1 MTDRPRLVFV
11 SPQYLIPAD
20 AGGKIRTSNILRG
33 MRGGRFHLTLLSPLP
48 AHDIARDRAMLDT
61 LCDRFAG
68 WPAPGRRQAGRMAR
82 LLDLFSPLPF
92 SVAGDVS
99 TAAREL
105 VAREIA
111 GGADLVVFDYA
122 HSAVLAPARLSIPS
136 VAFTHNVEVEI
147 IERHVAHAP
156 NGLMRAVWR
165 NQRAKMA
172 AFEGDALRRFN
183 TVVAVSERDAKQLR
197 ERYGLARVEAIP
209 TAVDLDFFDF
219 AAPAGADPATATIVF
234 TGSMDWQA
242 NVDGIGFFMDEV
254 WPKVAA
260 ALPGAKFVVVGRN
273 PPPDLVRRARGLPWT
288 FTGFV
293 DDIRPHVRQADI
305 YVVPLRIGGGT
316 RIKVYEAMA
325 MGCPVVSTGLGVEGL
340 PVEPGTHY
348 LAADTAADFAAAI
361 LRLARDRA
369 LCRRLAEAA
378 RAHVE
383 AHFGAAKVAAIFERI
398 CLATLER

>member
-33 MRGGRFHLTLLSPLP
+33 MRGSRFHLTLLSPLP
-48 AHDIARDRAMLDT
+48 AHDIAGDRATLDT
-61 LCDRFAG
+61 LCDRFTG
-68 WPAPGRRQAGRMAR
+68 WPAPRRRQAGRMAR
-82 LLDLFSPLPF
+82 LLDLLSPLPF

-99 TAAREL
+99 AMAREL
-105 VAREIA
+105 IARELA
-111 GGADLVVFDYA
+111 DHADLVVFDYA
-122 HSAVLAPARLSIPS
+122 HSAVLAPAHIAVPS

-147 IERHVAHAP
+147 IERHMAHAS
-156 NGLMRAVWR
+156 NALMRAVWR

-172 AFEGDALRRFN
+172 TFEGDALRRFD
-183 TVVAVSERDAKQLR
+183 TVIAVSERDARQLR
-197 ERYGLARVEAIP
+197 ERYGLPRVEAIP
-209 TAVDLDFFDF
+209 TAVDLDFFGF
-219 AAPAGADPATATIVF
+219 AAPAGTDPAATTIIF

-242 NVDGIGFFMDEV
+242 NVDGIGFFMDAI
-254 WPKVAA
+254 WPRLAE
-260 ALPGAKFVVVGRN
+260 ALPDAKFVAVGRN

-293 DDIRPHVRQADI
+293 DDIRPHVQQADI

-361 LRLARDRA
+361 LRLAREPA
-369 LCRRLAEAA
+369 LRRRLAEAA